1 MPKNFP
7 KSIGFS
13 AKKFLYYCI
22 IGTDNM
28 SSIEDIIWSAEEHG
42 KRTDLLQRVGE
53 IRVSNPRMT
62 LNDVYDKAYQDVMN
76 T

>member
-1 MPKNFP
+1 
-7 KSIGFS
+7 
-13 AKKFLYYCI
+13 
-22 IGTDNM
+22 M

-42 KRTDLLQRVGE
+42 KRTDLLDRVGE
-53 IRVSNPRMT
+53 IRVNNPSMS

>member
-1 MPKNFP
+1 M
-7 KSIGFS
+7 SRLEEI
-13 AKKFLYYCI
+13 LY
-22 IGTDNM
+22 
-28 SSIEDIIWSAEEHG
+28 SAEEHG

-53 IRVSNPRMT
+53 IRVNNPRMT

>member
-1 MPKNFP
+1 
-7 KSIGFS
+7 
-13 AKKFLYYCI
+13 
-22 IGTDNM
+22 M
-28 SSIEDIIWSAEEHG
+28 SNIEDILWSAEEHG